1 MSSETSCGCHKPR
14 KVSKGL
20 MTRVANYIRDKSVD
34 GICVKSIADIADEMG
49 LLLPSILV
57 DVIEQL
63 EKKGTI
69 QVRNRGQELTDISTF
84 VFIGDNELTKL
95 LSTAAIMSQ
104 DLEASLGDNKEFMEF
119 KSKVNEMI
127 NIMEQQTKEVLEF
140 QAFKSGVVKQIEAQD
155 GVYHI
160 ISRTKLKLI

>member
-1 MSSETSCGCHKPR
+1 MSENSCGCSKPR

-20 MTRVANYIRDKSVD
+20 MARVANYIRDKSVD
-34 GICVKSIADIADEMG
+34 GICKKSVYEIADEMG

-57 DVIEQL
+57 DVLDQL

-69 QVRNRGQELTDISTF
+69 QVRNRGQELTDISTY
-84 VFIGDNELTKL
+84 VYIGNNEVTRLI
-95 LSTAAIMSQ
+95 STTVLMSQ
-104 DLEASLGDNKEFMEF
+104 DLEQSLGSNKEFMEF
-119 KSKVNEMI
+119 KNKVTELI
-127 NIMEQQTKEVLEF
+127 NIMELQTRDVQEY
-140 QAFKSGVVKQIEAQD
+140 QAFKSGVVKQIEAQE